1 MMDIDE
7 LVATVILFVWVMLV
21 ATILTRKLYSWMRS
35 RGFEHYVAVYYNR
48 KVIHMLAGG
57 VCATAVP
64 FVFST
69 PLFPFAIAAFL
80 AIFTYIPH
88 KIGKLMYW
96 FQTEDNMYEVTFAIM
111 WGIIMTLG
119 WLLSGDFL
127 VGVLPVL
134 FMSVG
139 DAITGIV
146 RNYLYKKRTKSW
158 WGNLAM
164 AVFSVSLGTVL
175 GIAGVI
181 AGGVASIVE
190 HFEFYPIDDNITVPL
205 VSFLILVLAES
216 YAPWLL
222 TF

>member
-1 MMDIDE
+1 MMEIQE
-7 LVATVILFVWVMLV
+7 LVAMVILFVWVMLV
-21 ATILTRKLYSWMRS
+21 ATILTRRLYSWMRR

-57 VCATAVP
+57 ICAIAVP

-69 PLFPFAIAAFL
+69 PLLPFAIATFL
-80 AIFTYIPH
+80 AIFTYTPH
-88 KIGKLMYW
+88 KIEKLMYW

-111 WGIIMTLG
+111 WGIIITLG

-127 VGVLPVL
+127 IGVLPVL

-139 DAITGIV
+139 DAITGLV
-146 RNYLYKKRTKSW
+146 RNCLYKKRTKSW

-164 AVFSVSLGTVL
+164 AVFSLSIGTVL
-175 GIAGVI
+175 GIAGII

-190 HFEFYPIDDNITVPL
+190 HFEFYPFDDNITVPL